1 MGMPISLALRGRHTD
16 DADAHRAWDAALGS
30 LREADRVFS
39 TYRADSYVSRLAR
52 GEIEVADCPPEVAEV
67 LALGEQARIESGG
80 AFDVRR
86 PGPDGTE
93 VLDPSGVV
101 KGWAVQRASAA
112 LLVLEETD
120 FCLSAGGDMV
130 CHVATDDSPAWRVG
144 IEDPHDPT
152 RVLAVVP
159 VRDGAVATSGLTHR
173 GAHIVDARTGEVPR
187 GPASVTVVARDLV
200 TADVDATAAF
210 ALGAE
215 APGAGCRAA
224 RAAPVSSSRRTAR
237 LGRSAARHSH
247 DWLRAVM
254 FLQVAHGRRLP

>member
-1 MGMPISLALRGRHTD
+1 M
-16 DADAHRAWDAALGS
+16 
-30 LREADRVFS
+30 
-39 TYRADSYVSRLAR
+39 
-52 GEIEVADCPPEVAEV
+52 
-67 LALGEQARIESGG
+67 
-80 AFDVRR
+80 
-86 PGPDGTE
+86 
-93 VLDPSGVV
+93 LDPSGVV

-130 CHVATDDSPAWRVG
+130 CHVATDASPAWRVG

-187 GPASVTVVARDLV
+187 GPASVTVVAHDLV

-215 APGAGCRAA
+215 ALELAIGPA

-237 LGRSAARHSH
+237 LVRSAPRHPHDRSGCHVPARCT
-247 DWLRAVM
+247 R
-254 FLQVAHGRRLP
+254 